1 MATVGQLDDVAP
13 VTTVLPELGEW
24 ERLEVQWVM
33 RSNDP
38 HHLAAV
44 DNP

>member
-13 VTTVLPELGEW
+13 VTTVLPELGER
-24 ERLEVQWVM
+24 ERLEVQRVV
-33 RSNDP
+33 RPNDA
-38 HHLAAV
+38 HDLAAV